1 MNHFYQESQLKN
13 KAKLVIEAI
22 ERNNINYV
30 FILSPVINKELKK
43 EWKMLCYDL
52 GIDVIIMSFKQYINH
67 RNKNNLSS
75 YKSYFNN
82 YFNFIFNET
91 LFIIDQFEY
100 MNEPTSKTALLINKL
115 VKSSN
120 YNINFI
126 NNYNEGITSY
136 YLINAFIIKNY
147 YINYT
152 DFMNEQ
158 YIYYLKIKNQFDL
171 MTLTDFKRNILIYE
185 NNQFKINQDYKNQ
198 LKNEYQLQQ
207 FLNIFISK

>member
-30 FILSPVINKELKK
+30 FILLPVINKELKK
-43 EWKMLCYDL
+43 QWKNLCYDL

-67 RNKNNLSS
+67 RNKNNFSS
-75 YKSYFNN
+75 YKNYFNN

-126 NNYNEGITSY
+126 NNYNEGIVSY

-152 DFMNEQ
+152 DFMSEQ
-158 YIYYLKIKNQFDL
+158 YVYYSKIKNQFDL
-171 MTLTDFKRNILIYE
+171 MSLTDFKRNILIYDDH
-185 NNQFKINQDYKNQ
+185 QFKINQDYKNQ

-207 FLNIFISK
+207 FLNTFISK

>member
-30 FILSPVINKELKK
+30 FILLPVINKELKK
-43 EWKMLCYDL
+43 QWKNLCYDL

-67 RNKNNLSS
+67 RNKNNLFS

-100 MNEPTSKTALLINKL
+100 MNEPTTKTALLINKL

-158 YIYYLKIKNQFDL
+158 YIYYSKIKNQFDL

-185 NNQFKINQDYKNQ
+185 NNKFKINQDYKNQ

-207 FLNIFISK
+207 FLNTFISK

>member
-22 ERNNINYV
+22 ERNNINHV
-30 FILSPVINKELKK
+30 FILLPVINKELKK
-43 EWKMLCYDL
+43 QWKNLCYDL

-67 RNKNNLSS
+67 RNKNNLFS

-100 MNEPTSKTALLINKL
+100 MNEPTTKTALLINKL

-158 YIYYLKIKNQFDL
+158 YIYYSKIKNQFDL

-185 NNQFKINQDYKNQ
+185 NNKFKINQDYKNQ

-207 FLNIFISK
+207 FLNTFISK